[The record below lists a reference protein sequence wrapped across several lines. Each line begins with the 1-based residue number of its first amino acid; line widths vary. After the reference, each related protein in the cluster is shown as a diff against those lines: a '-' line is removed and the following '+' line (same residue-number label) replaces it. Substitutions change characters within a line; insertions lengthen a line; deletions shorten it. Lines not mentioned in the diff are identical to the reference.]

1 MQCPTLNNGD
11 VNILKGF
18 GLGYEHLEEFDVM
31 ENQVNENDDNVVND
45 VTSMSSNGLG
55 YAHLDEMEN
64 QENENDDNVAN
75 NANVVNDVT
84 SMSCNGLGYVHLD
97 EMENENQEN
106 ENDDAMSMSS
116 NGLGYVHLD
125 ELQLEEFNV
134 FNELQ
139 LEEFNG
145 PMEMKSHE
153 NENDNNVASTVSSVQ
168 EDHQKEIMRSSKFAF
183 LKAGTEDAWFNTDEK
198 KYYNK
203 DANDSDSMIGETWFD
218 MDEKKYYN
226 KNTNDSMIEYS
237 TVSPTPIDVPT
248 TYFNCH
254 KLG

>member
-31 ENQVNENDDNVVND
+31 ESQVNENDDYVVND

-64 QENENDDNVAN
+64 QENENDDNVVN
-75 NANVVNDVT
+75 DANVVNDVT
-84 SMSCNGLGYVHLD
+84 SMSGLGYVHLD
-97 EMENENQEN
+97 EMENQEN
-106 ENDDAMSMSS
+106 ENDE
-116 NGLGYVHLD
+116 YVHLD

-168 EDHQKEIMRSSKFAF
+168 EDHQKEIMKSSKFAF
-183 LKAGTEDAWFNTDEK
+183 LKAGTEDAWFNMDEK

-203 DANDSDSMIGETWFD
+203 DANDSDGMIGETWFD

-226 KNTNDSMIEYS
+226 KDTNDSMIGYS
-237 TVSPTPIDVPT
+237 TVSPTPIDIVPT

>member
-84 SMSCNGLGYVHLD
+84 SMS
-97 EMENENQEN
+97 
-106 ENDDAMSMSS
+106 S
-116 NGLGYVHLD
+116 NGFGYVHLD